1 MGDVSS
7 STPAVSYG
15 CYVCSGGGTPPHHIR
30 REEMVR
36 SAASKI
42 AWTARATT
50 VVVGLA
56 IMLALIFGLATAA
69 FGANGQPWILG
80 EANVATAITKLAGAA
95 GVNGPMLQLINN
107 NADANDTALDLR
119 VQAGDAPMRVNSE
132 TKVANLN
139 ADQLDGKDQSAF
151 ADVSELDAATV
162 ISRWSA
168 LPTEGI
174 YTSEGGTLVISAA
187 GSGFR
192 SDSDTRTV
200 GDIGMRIL
208 VDGIVRGQALLHAN
222 ELESHKPFVARQVV
236 VKGLAAGSHTIGLE
250 AIYESTCNTTSE
262 TRYTTCTTTNTNDRF
277 EVTVLE
283 LSD

>member
-1 MGDVSS
+1 ML
-7 STPAVSYG
+7 
-15 CYVCSGGGTPPHHIR
+15 
-30 REEMVR
+30 R

-56 IMLALIFGLATAA
+56 IMLALLFGLATAA
-69 FGANGQPWILG
+69 FGANGQAWILG
-80 EANVATAITKLAGAA
+80 QGNVATAITKLAGAA

-119 VQAGDAPMRVNSE
+119 VQAGEAPMRVNSD

-151 ADVSELDAATV
+151 ADVSELDSATV

-168 LPTEGI
+168 LPMQGT

-192 SDSDTRTV
+192 STSNTRTV

-208 VDGIVRGQALLHAN
+208 VDGTERGQALLHAN
-222 ELESHKPFVARQVV
+222 ERQSHKPFVARQVV
-236 VKGLAAGSHTIGLE
+236 LKGLAAGSHTIRLE
-250 AIYESTCNTTSE
+250 ALYASTCNTDSE
-262 TRYTTCTTTNTNDRF
+262 TRFTACTTTNSNDRF
-277 EVTVLE
+277 EVSVLE

>member
-1 MGDVSS
+1 M
-7 STPAVSYG
+7 
-15 CYVCSGGGTPPHHIR
+15 
-30 REEMVR
+30 
-36 SAASKI
+36 
-42 AWTARATT
+42 ARATT

-56 IMLALIFGLATAA
+56 IMLALLFGLATAA
-69 FGANGQPWILG
+69 FGANGQAWILG
-80 EANVATAITKLAGAA
+80 QGNVATAITKLAGAA

-119 VQAGDAPMRVNSE
+119 VQAGEAPMRVNSD

-151 ADVSELDAATV
+151 ADVSELDSATV

-168 LPTEGI
+168 LPMQGT

-192 SDSDTRTV
+192 STSNTRTV

-208 VDGIVRGQALLHAN
+208 VDGTERGQALLHAN
-222 ELESHKPFVARQVV
+222 ERQSHKPFVARQVV
-236 VKGLAAGSHTIGLE
+236 LKGLAAGSHTIRLE
-250 AIYESTCNTTSE
+250 ALYASTCNTDSE
-262 TRYTTCTTTNTNDRF
+262 TRFTACTTTNSNDRF
-277 EVTVLE
+277 EVSVLE

>member
-1 MGDVSS
+1 MLR
-7 STPAVSYG
+7 ST
-15 CYVCSGGGTPPHHIR
+15 
-30 REEMVR
+30 
-36 SAASKI
+36 ASKVM
-42 AWTARATT
+42 WVGRAT
-50 VVVGLA
+50 VFLVGLTV
-56 IMLALIFGLATAA
+56 ILALVLGVATAA
-69 FGANGQPWILG
+69 FGANGDAWKLG
-80 EANVATAITKLAGAA
+80 QGSVATKITTLGGML
-95 GVNGPMLQLINN
+95 GVNGPMLRLINN
-107 NADANDTALDLR
+107 NAGADDTALDLR
-119 VQAGDAPMRVNSE
+119 VQTGEAPMMLNSD

-151 ADVSELDAATV
+151 ASVSELDAATV

-168 LPTEGI
+168 LPTQGT

-192 SDSDTRTV
+192 SDSNTRTV

-208 VDGIVRGQALLHAN
+208 VDGTERGQALLHAN
-222 ELESHKPFVARQVV
+222 ELQSHKPFVARQVV
-236 VKGLAAGSHTIGLE
+236 IKGLAAGSHTIKLE
-250 AIYESTCNTTSE
+250 AIYESTCNTASE